1 MLSFCILAAV
11 INIFQ
16 DVGDVIEAQPTNG
29 AALLLLAKILVAMKN
44 VKEAK
49 EILLRLFTNVDNGAS
64 NIIAAIEGQDILA
77 ALENES
83 LKPGAKIPLLPVSAA
98 ATPVASQKPPAIAT
112 AEQVQKKAVEAVKSP
127 PVDTSAIG
135 NNSTTTA
142 ASPPPSS
149 TISPT
154 GVTSSSSSLTAQ
166 IEPMNRLLAVTDPT
180 SAVHIAVGLVN
191 DGKNAEAIA
200 MLDLLMNT
208 HGTSVAPLATRGTA
222 RALEGDLTGAIG
234 DFNAAITEAP
244 NEADFY
250 KRRAQALGA
259 LGRDQEALEDL
270 LKAREFAPNDL
281 GASETLGEIARIH
294 LKRRDYH
301 RAELNLRSALELNP
315 QATTL
320 LPLLASCQ
328 VSQGDLAEGAAIYS
342 SIIEAGYNEVDAMIN
357 LGMAY
362 KELCKVDEAS
372 IMLRRAA
379 TVGKGTTA
387 EVNARRLI
395 AQMLQGLGDH
405 LGAVRELDA
414 ALKAALNEGQRVEL
428 RFLRGACY
436 HAVGL
441 HKLAIED
448 YVTTLEANP
457 QGLSPEAIS
466 FMCLAFYQ
474 KEMALWGRAHIDDP
488 INSLCL
494 DADLHPEFKELWCKK
509 TPPGPEFVHMY
520 RTIMQNQMPNWS
532 VPRLNPSPA
541 PSVLKELITAADA
554 LGAQVQYR
562 HQGFLPNRRQRRMA
576 GFAAIEYAQMLFTA
590 ANARKQGKPL
600 PSIPD
605 TGSSSCARGPSGIGG
620 GGRGVSGTHFLGW
633 RDAMEL
639 LVKWRQVAE
648 PNDQVLWVDL
658 LTEREFSSGFGSH
671 TPMFTGQTKCVRYYM
686 NFDRAL
692 SVAKQVALAQGR
704 VYDAENKAVEVT
716 GDKAV
721 ALAQATT
728 AEEFWSAV
736 GVDSW
741 VVVPV
746 QSTTRNG
753 HSMEGTRLT
762 VVNLALRQATQAAA
776 QAEAA
781 ASGKNCGALEADQ
794 HGKIEKLN
802 INGAPSSTTTPGKKI
817 QDPKQQQQLQHV
829 ITDQQQ
835 QHQQQPRSFEF
846 SIRTPVTPTRWVDYD
861 EELTGVFETLIQALA
876 DGNQPGIADAGLRFA
891 YYWYNFM
898 PLARGSALCGYV
910 SLLGTFLAAGMP
922 IRGNIPASYQTDWEA
937 ILESSPEGFITSVG
951 SWLLPP
957 ELRENNRGRVG
968 EEQLPWPCAS
978 ASELPQVKEVLA
990 TMRERLEALN
1000 GLDGPNI

>member
-1 MLSFCILAAV
+1 MLTFCILAAV

-16 DVGDVIEAQPTNG
+16 DVEEAIEAQPTNG
-29 AALLLLAKILVAMKN
+29 AALLLLAKIFVALKN

-49 EILLRLFTNVDNGAS
+49 RILLRLLTNVDNGAS

-83 LKPGAKIPLLPVSAA
+83 LKAGAKIPLLPVPAA
-98 ATPVASQKPPAIAT
+98 ATPVASKKTSAIST
-112 AEQVQKKAVEAVKSP
+112 AEQVQKKAFESVKPSSA
-127 PVDTSAIG
+127 DISAISS
-135 NNSTTTA
+135 STTLA
-142 ASPPPSS
+142 ASPPTSS
-149 TISPT
+149 TISAT
-154 GVTSSSSSLTAQ
+154 GATTSPSPPAAAAQ
-166 IEPMNRLLAVTDPT
+166 IEPMNRLLAMTDPT
-180 SAVHIAVGLVN
+180 SAVQIAVGLVN

-222 RALEGDLTGAIG
+222 RALVGELTGAVE
-234 DFNAAITEAP
+234 DFNAAIIEAP

-270 LKAREFAPNDL
+270 LKAQKLAPNDL
-281 GASETLGEIARIH
+281 GAAETLGEVARIYI
-294 LKRRDYH
+294 KRRDYY
-301 RAELNLRSALELNP
+301 RAELHLRSALELNP
-315 QATTL
+315 QATAL

-328 VSQGDLAEGAAIYS
+328 VSQGDLAEGAAMYS
-342 SIIEAGYNEVDAMIN
+342 SIIESGYNEIDAMIN

-362 KELCKVDEAS
+362 KELCKVDEAMV
-372 IMLRRAA
+372 MLRRAA
-379 TVGKGTTA
+379 TAGKGTIA

-414 ALKAALNEGQRVEL
+414 ALKSTLNEGQRVEL

-448 YVTTLEANP
+448 YITTLEANP

-488 INSLCL
+488 IESLCL
-494 DADLHPEFKELWCKK
+494 DANLQPEFKELWCKK
-509 TPPGPEFVHMY
+509 TPPGPEFVQMY
-520 RTIMQNQMPNWS
+520 RTIMQNQMPDWS
-532 VPRLNPSPA
+532 APRLNPSPA
-541 PSVLKELITAADA
+541 PSIIKNLILAADA

-562 HQGFLPNRRQRRMA
+562 HQGFLANRRQRRMA
-576 GFAAIEYAQMLFTA
+576 GFAAIEYAQMLVSA
-590 ANARKQGKPL
+590 ANARKQGNPL
-600 PSIPD
+600 PSIRD
-605 TGSSSCARGPSGIGG
+605 TGSSACARGPSGIGG
-620 GGRGVSGTHFLGW
+620 GGRGGSGTHILGW

-692 SVAKQVALAQGR
+692 NVAKKVALAQGK
-704 VYDAENKAVEVT
+704 VYNAENEGIEIT
-716 GDKAV
+716 GEKAV
-721 ALAQATT
+721 ALAKART

-746 QSTTRNG
+746 QSTTRNE

-762 VVNLALRQATQAAA
+762 VVNLALRQAKQAAA

-781 ASGKNCGALEADQ
+781 ASDKKSGALGTAQ
-794 HGKIEKLN
+794 HGNIEKLN
-802 INGAPSSTTTPGKKI
+802 INGTSSSTTTVEKGKKF
-817 QDPKQQQQLQHV
+817 PEQQQKQLPQV
-829 ITDQQQ
+829 EMDQE
-835 QHQQQPRSFEF
+835 QPHLFEF
-846 SIRTPVTPTRWVDYD
+846 SIRTPVTPARWLDYD
-861 EELTGVFETLIQALA
+861 EELAGNFETLIQALA
-876 DGNQPGIADAGLRFA
+876 DENKPEIADAGLRFA

-922 IRGNIPASYQTDWEA
+922 IRGNIPTSYQTDWEA
-937 ILESSPEGFITSVG
+937 ILESSPEGFIASVG

-957 ELRENNRGRVG
+957 EVKENNSDKGGG
-968 EEQLPWPCAS
+968 EKVPWPCAS
-978 ASELPQVKEVLA
+978 ASELPQVREVLT

-1000 GLDGPNI
+1000 GLDGPKI

>member
-1 MLSFCILAAV
+1 M
-11 INIFQ
+11 
-16 DVGDVIEAQPTNG
+16 
-29 AALLLLAKILVAMKN
+29 LLLAKILIAMKN
-44 VKEAK
+44 VKQAK
-49 EILLRLFTNVDNGAS
+49 EILLRLLITADSGAA
-64 NIIAAIEGQDILA
+64 NIVAAMEGQDILT

-83 LKPGAKIPLLPVSAA
+83 LKSGAKIPLLPAA
-98 ATPVASQKPPAIAT
+98 VVAPQK
-112 AEQVQKKAVEAVKSP
+112 Q
-127 PVDTSAIG
+127 
-135 NNSTTTA
+135 
-142 ASPPPSS
+142 
-149 TISPT
+149 
-154 GVTSSSSSLTAQ
+154 TSSSATATAAPVAEQTQKKDTTPAKNESINPSTTASALSNATKTTKTTKAPTSSTASPAGSPSSSFSSTTA
-166 IEPMNRLLAVTDPT
+166 IDPMNRLLAMTDPT

-191 DGKNAEAIA
+191 DGENAEAIA
-200 MLDLLMNT
+200 MLDLLINT
-208 HGTSVAPLATRGTA
+208 HGASVAPLATRGTA
-222 RALEGDLTGAIG
+222 RALVGDLTGAVD
-234 DFNAAITEAP
+234 DFNAAISQAP

-270 LKAREFAPNDL
+270 LKAREFTPNDL
-281 GASETLGEIARIH
+281 GAAETLGEIARIH

-301 RAELNLRSALELNP
+301 RAELNLRSALELHP

-328 VSQGDLAEGAAIYS
+328 VSQGDLTEGSALYS
-342 SIIEAGYNEVDAMIN
+342 SLIESGYNEIDAMIN

-362 KELCKVDEAS
+362 KELCKVDEA
-372 IMLRRAA
+372 AA
-379 TVGKGTTA
+379 TLRQAATAGKGTLA

-405 LGAVRELDA
+405 LGAVKELDA
-414 ALKAALNEGQRVEL
+414 ALCAAQNEGQRVEL

-448 YVTTLEANP
+448 YIATLEANP

-474 KEMALWGRAHIDDP
+474 KEMALWGRAHIDDRVD
-488 INSLCL
+488 SLCL

-509 TPPGPEFVHMY
+509 TPPGPEFVQMY
-520 RTIMQNQMPNWS
+520 RTIMQNQMPDWS
-532 VPRLNPSPA
+532 APRLHPAPA
-541 PSVLKELITAADA
+541 PSVVKALITAADA

-576 GFAAIEYAQMLFTA
+576 GFAAIEYAQMLLSA
-590 ANARKQGKPL
+590 AQARRQGKPL
-600 PSIPD
+600 PLLPD
-605 TGSSSCARGPSGIGG
+605 AGSSACARGPSGVGG
-620 GGRGVSGTHFLGW
+620 GGRGGSGSHSLRW

-671 TPMFTGQTKCVRYYM
+671 TPMFTGQTKCVRYFM

-692 SVAKQVALAQGR
+692 NVTKHVALAQGK
-704 VYDAENKAVEVT
+704 VYDAENEAVEIS
-716 GDKAV
+716 GEK
-721 ALAQATT
+721 ALALGKATT
-728 AEEFWSAV
+728 AEGFWSAV

-746 QSTTRNG
+746 QSTTRSG

-762 VVNLALRQATQAAA
+762 VVNLALRQANQAAA
-776 QAEAA
+776 ATKAGEKG
-781 ASGKNCGALEADQ
+781 SSGALNFEADK
-794 HGKIEKLN
+794 HGNIETLSIHDDTAQNGTANGLGKTKLD
-802 INGAPSSTTTPGKKI
+802 
-817 QDPKQQQQLQHV
+817 QEKQKQLQQLA
-829 ITDQQQ
+829 IDP
-835 QHQQQPRSFEF
+835 HQPHSYEF
-846 SIRTPVTPTRWVDYD
+846 SIRTPVTPARWVDYA
-861 EELTGVFETLIQALA
+861 EELAGVFDTLIQALA
-876 DGNQPGIADAGLRFA
+876 DGNQPAVADAALRFA

-922 IRGNIPASYQTDWEA
+922 IRENIPASYQTDWEA
-937 ILESSPEGFITSVG
+937 ILESTPEGFIASVG

-957 ELRENNRGRVG
+957 ELRESGGG
-968 EEQLPWPCAS
+968 EVPWPCAS
-978 ASELPQVKEVLA
+978 ASDLPQVREVLA

>member
-1 MLSFCILAAV
+1 
-11 INIFQ
+11 
-16 DVGDVIEAQPTNG
+16 
-29 AALLLLAKILVAMKN
+29 LLLLAKILVALKN

-49 EILLRLFTNVDNGAS
+49 EMLFRLLSNADNGAS
-64 NIIAAIEGQDILA
+64 NIIAAIEGQDILT

-83 LKPGAKIPLLPVSAA
+83 LKAGSKIPLLPVVPT
-98 ATPVASQKPPAIAT
+98 ATPVASQKAPAIAT
-112 AEQVQKKAVEAVKSP
+112 AEQVHKKDFESGKTPSA
-127 PVDTSAIG
+127 DTSAIISS
-135 NNSTTTA
+135 STTTTIA
-142 ASPPPSS
+142 ASPPTSS
-149 TISPT
+149 TISPSAT
-154 GVTSSSSSLTAQ
+154 TPSSFSSPVAQ
-166 IEPMNRLLAVTDPT
+166 IEPMNRLLTMTDPT
-180 SAVHIAVGLVN
+180 SAVHIAVNLVN

-208 HGTSVAPLATRGTA
+208 HGPSVAPLATRGTA
-222 RALEGDLTGAIG
+222 RALEGDLTGAVE
-234 DFNAAITEAP
+234 DFNAAIIEAP

-270 LKAREFAPNDL
+270 LKAREFASNDL
-281 GASETLGEIARIH
+281 EASETLGEVARIH
-294 LKRRDYH
+294 IKRRDYH
-301 RAELNLRSALELNP
+301 RAELNLRAALELNP

-328 VSQGDLAEGAAIYS
+328 VSQGDLAEGAAMYS
-342 SIIEAGYNEVDAMIN
+342 SIIESGYNEVDAMIN

-362 KELCKVDEAS
+362 KELCKVDEAT

-379 TVGKGTTA
+379 TAGKGTIA

-448 YVTTLEANP
+448 YITTLEANP

-488 INSLCL
+488 IECLCL

-520 RTIMQNQMPNWS
+520 RTIMQNQMPDWS
-532 VPRLNPSPA
+532 APRLNPSPA
-541 PSVLKELITAADA
+541 PSVLKELSTAADA

-576 GFAAIEYAQMLFTA
+576 GFAAIEYAQMLVSA

-605 TGSSSCARGPSGIGG
+605 TGSSACARGPSGIGG
-620 GGRGVSGTHFLGW
+620 GGRGGSGTHFLGW

-658 LTEREFSSGFGSH
+658 LTEHEFSSGFGSH

-686 NFDRAL
+686 NFERAL
-692 SVAKQVALAQGR
+692 NVAKQVALAQGK
-704 VYDAENKAVEVT
+704 VYDAENKPVEFT
-716 GDKAV
+716 EEKAV
-721 ALAQATT
+721 ALSKATT

-781 ASGKNCGALEADQ
+781 ASGKNRGALDADQ
-794 HGKIEKLN
+794 DGNIKKLN
-802 INGAPSSTTTPGKKI
+802 INGTPSSTTTPEKKRK
-817 QDPKQQQQLQHV
+817 DLGGQQKKLPQA
-829 ITDQQQ
+829 IIDQE
-835 QHQQQPRSFEF
+835 QPHSFEF
-846 SIRTPVTPTRWVDYD
+846 SIRTPVTPARWVDYD

-876 DGNQPGIADAGLRFA
+876 DGNQPDVADAALRFV

-910 SLLGTFLAAGMP
+910 SLLGTFLAAEMP
-922 IRGNIPASYQTDWEA
+922 IRGNIPTSYQTDWEA

-957 ELRENNRGRVG
+957 ELRENKSGRVG
-968 EEQLPWPCAS
+968 EEKEVVPWPCAS
-978 ASELPQVKEVLA
+978 ATELPQVKEVLA

-1000 GLDGPNI
+1000 GYQIF